1 MLCRAMA
8 KPTPALY
15 DEAVRVLVYLV
26 HSKDIGLHFSADV
39 APPATLGGA
48 SDANWDVNRSTSG
61 WLFSLG
67 RATVSWGS
75 KKQASTALSSTEAEI
90 MAASKAA
97 QDGMF
102 LRALLADL
110 GRPPEATELL
120 IDNRGVVDIS
130 HDPGAVHARSKH
142 IHRRHFYVRELVQSG
157 EFKTTFVPGDD
168 NLADIFT
175 KPLDTRK
182 FLNLRARLMNLPMPR
197 A

>member
-1 MLCRAMA
+1 MA
-8 KPTPALY
+8 EVLKTRSWLSQRPSDGLVLNAA
-15 DEAVRVLVYLV
+15 DSQRV
-26 HSKDIGLHFSADV
+26 S
-39 APPATLGGA
+39 
-48 SDANWDVNRSTSG
+48 
-61 WLFSLG
+61 
-67 RATVSWGS
+67 
-75 KKQASTALSSTEAEI
+75 
-90 MAASKAA
+90 
-97 QDGMF
+97 
-102 LRALLADL
+102 LLADL

>member
-1 MLCRAMA
+1 MQA
-8 KPTPALY
+8 
-15 DEAVRVLVYLV
+15 
-26 HSKDIGLHFSADV
+26 
-39 APPATLGGA
+39 GGA
-48 SDANWDVNRSTSG
+48 LSTKS
-61 WLFSLG
+61 
-67 RATVSWGS
+67 ATS
-75 KKQASTALSSTEAEI
+75 ATALSD
-90 MAASKAA
+90 AARSPAA
-97 QDGMF
+97 
-102 LRALLADL
+102 L

-130 HDPGAVHARSKH
+130 HDPGAVPARSKH

>member
-1 MLCRAMA
+1 
-8 KPTPALY
+8 
-15 DEAVRVLVYLV
+15 VR
-26 HSKDIGLHFSADV
+26 
-39 APPATLGGA
+39 
-48 SDANWDVNRSTSG
+48 RSTSG

-67 RATVSWGS
+67 RAVVSWGS
-75 KKQASTALSSTEAEI
+75 KKQESTALSSTEAEI

-175 KPLDTRK
+175 KPLETRK

>member
-1 MLCRAMA
+1 MSLNTKDLTVLNAHTKYKGNTKTAHLFYKQML
-8 KPTPALY
+8 
-15 DEAVRVLVYLV
+15 
-26 HSKDIGLHFSADV
+26 
-39 APPATLGGA
+39 ATL
-48 SDANWDVNRSTSG
+48 SKSNPKISRFIHSG
-61 WLFSLG
+61 VITDKNNQQL
-67 RATVSWGS
+67 
-75 KKQASTALSSTEAEI
+75 E
-90 MAASKAA
+90 
-97 QDGMF
+97 GMF